1 MNMQDTALPEGDE
14 EETNAGQA
22 VVVVTVE
29 VYSEEFRDT
38 MGEL

>member
-14 EETNAGQA
+14 EETTAGQA
-22 VVVVTVE
+22 VVVETVE